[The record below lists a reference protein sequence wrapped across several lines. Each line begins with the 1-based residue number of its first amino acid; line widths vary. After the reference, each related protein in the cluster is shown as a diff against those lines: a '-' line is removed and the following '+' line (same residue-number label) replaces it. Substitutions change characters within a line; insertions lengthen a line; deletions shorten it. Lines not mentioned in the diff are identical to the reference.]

1 MRAAVAALALAL
13 PALPVAAQEQQEA
26 LRPPQAAGAAAPVY
40 DMVAADR
47 ETAWRINRATGE
59 IMVCRIDTT
68 SSLDTV
74 RARCAPV
81 AMEAAGP
88 QQSMTPPPG
97 GAGAPVGGAP
107 PGGGAPRP

>member
-1 MRAAVAALALAL
+1 MRHAVAVLALGLL
-13 PALPVAAQEQQEA
+13 PSPAGAQEQQEA
-26 LRPPQAAGAAAPVY
+26 LRPPQAAGPAAPIF

-59 IMVCRIDTT
+59 VMVCRIDTT

-81 AMEAAGP
+81 AMERGGAMEGGGP
-88 QQSMTPPPG
+88 QQSMAPPP
-97 GAGAPVGGAP
+97 AGP
-107 PGGGAPRP
+107 GAPRP

>member
-1 MRAAVAALALAL
+1 MRLAVLILALAL
-13 PALPVAAQEQQEA
+13 QALPAVAQEQQA
-26 LRPPQAAGAAAPVY
+26 LRPPQASGAATAPIF

-59 IMVCRIDTT
+59 VMVCRIDTT

-81 AMEAAGP
+81 AMESGGP
-88 QQSMTPPPG
+88 QQSQAPSPPPPANG
-97 GAGAPVGGAP
+97 GAS
-107 PGGGAPRP
+107 RP